1 MNSRKQ
7 ALIFSS
13 RKSEISKSQQKCS
26 SANRQSQD
34 SKISIK
40 EAVEDFTLMAK
51 VDGRSEKT
59 LNLYEYVFDNF
70 LERCSEGLLIGDVEP
85 KDIRKYL
92 ASLMDQG
99 LKNTTVAIHHRIL
112 NAFFNWLV
120 KEGKLRES
128 PTERIDEPNTPKK
141 FPKVLNSKQVEK
153 LLYTAKNWRKTWA
166 GYRNYTMILTF
177 LDTGLRLNEL
187 VSAQLEDLDLEK
199 RSIKV
204 HGKGAKDRNVYFG
217 KRNYK
222 CLKRWLKMRDDKGEV
237 WVDTVFTSQQGE
249 KLKKRHV
256 QRAITRI
263 QKQAELEDTQVSPH
277 VLRHT
282 AATLAV
288 QNGLDPFSL
297 KRQFG
302 WEQIR
307 TALRYVHMSDKAL
320 QESYRNSSPMD
331 NFSG

>member
-13 RKSEISKSQQKCS
+13 ENYGRSNSNQRNTNLKTSQNSEIPLE
-26 SANRQSQD
+26 
-34 SKISIK
+34 
-40 EAVEDFTLMAK
+40 EAVEDFTLMGK

-59 LNLYEYVFDNF
+59 LNLYDYVLKNF
-70 LERCSEGLLIGDVEP
+70 LEHCGEDTLIGEIQP
-85 KDIRKYL
+85 NSIRKYL
-92 ASLMDQG
+92 AELMDEG
-99 LKNTTVAIHHRIL
+99 LKNTSVAIHHRVL
-112 NAFFNWLV
+112 NAFFNWLIE
-120 KEGKLRES
+120 EGKLAES
-128 PTERIDEPNTPKK
+128 PTRNIDEPNTPNK
-141 FPKVLNSKQVEK
+141 FPKVLDSEQIEE
-153 LLYTAKNWRKTWA
+153 LLYTAKNWRRTWA
-166 GYRNYTMILTF
+166 GYRNFTIIVTF

-187 VSAQLEDLDLEK
+187 VNAKLEDLDLK
-199 RSIKV
+199 QRSIKV
-204 HGKGAKDRNVYFG
+204 HGKGAKDRKVYFG

-222 CLKRWLKMRDDKGEV
+222 CLKRWLKLREDKGNI
-237 WVDTVFTSQQGE
+237 WDDTIFISQNGD

-256 QRAITRI
+256 QRVITRI
-263 QKQAELEDTQVSPH
+263 QREADLEDVQVSPH

-302 WEQIR
+302 WEQMR

-320 QESYRNSSPMD
+320 QESYRHSSPMD
-331 NFSG
+331 NLES

>member
-1 MNSRKQ
+1 
-7 ALIFSS
+7 
-13 RKSEISKSQQKCS
+13 
-26 SANRQSQD
+26 
-34 SKISIK
+34 
-40 EAVEDFTLMAK
+40 MAK

-59 LNLYEYVFDNF
+59 LNLYGYVFENF
-70 LERCSEGLLIGDVEP
+70 LEQCSEALLIGDIEP

-92 ASLMDQG
+92 AFLMDEG

-120 KEGKLRES
+120 EEGKLKKS
-128 PTERIDEPNTPKK
+128 PTRRIDEPNTPDKY
-141 FPKVLNSKQVEK
+141 PKILNSEQIED

-166 GYRNYTMILTF
+166 GYRNYTIILTF

-187 VSAQLEDLDLEK
+187 VNAKLEDLDLEK
-199 RSIKV
+199 RSIRV
-204 HGKGAKDRNVYFG
+204 HGKGAKDRKVYFG

-222 CLKRWLKMRDDKGEV
+222 CLKRWLRMREDKGKV
-237 WVDTVFTSQQGE
+237 WEDTVFISQQGE

-263 QKQAELEDTQVSPH
+263 QKQAELDDTQVSPH

-302 WEQIR
+302 WEQMR

-331 NFSG
+331 NFED